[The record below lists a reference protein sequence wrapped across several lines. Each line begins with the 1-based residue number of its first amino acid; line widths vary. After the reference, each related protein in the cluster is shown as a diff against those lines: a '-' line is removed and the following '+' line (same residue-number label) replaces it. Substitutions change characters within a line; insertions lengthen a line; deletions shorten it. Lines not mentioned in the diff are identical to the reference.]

1 MEGGHKTPD
10 VAPEE
15 AYSGVV
21 SMKTIRIVF
30 ILAALNNLQEC
41 AADISTA
48 YMYGKTREKVY
59 IIAGKEFGDHQGQ
72 RMIIDKRL
80 YGLKTSAARF
90 HESLSSKLRKM
101 GFHPSKADV
110 DLG

>member
-1 MEGGHKTPD
+1 M

-15 AYSGVV
+15 VYSGVV
-21 SMKTIRIVF
+21 SMETIRIVF
-30 ILAALNNLQEC
+30 ILAALNNLQVC

-48 YMYGKTREKVY
+48 FPYGKTREKVY
-59 IIAGKEFGDHQGQ
+59 IIGEKEFGEHQGK
-72 RMIIDKRL
+72 RKIIDKGP

-101 GFHPSKADV
+101 GLPSK
-110 DLG
+110 